1 MKQNLTKTK
10 KIIIIKIL
18 ISLINPSQ
26 IEIKLDTVFCS
37 GAKKNI
43 TEIEQVQLDEM
54 WSFIGKK
61 KKKCWIWLA
70 LDKASKRFLGFV
82 TGSRGKKTGIKLWNK
97 IQDFKVKEYATDG
110 WEAYQDFLPK
120 DKHLIGKKYT
130 QDIEGF
136 NSNFRLFLKRLNQKN

>member
-1 MKQNLTKTK
+1 
-10 KIIIIKIL
+10 
-18 ISLINPSQ
+18 
-26 IEIKLDTVFCS
+26 
-37 GAKKNI
+37 
-43 TEIEQVQLDEM
+43 M

-82 TGSRGKKTGIKLWNK
+82 TGSRGKKTGIKLLNK

-136 NSNFRLFLKRLNQKN
+136 NSNFRLFLKRLNRRTKCYSKSQDMLDCSLKLLIHKHNTIYS